1 MLAAA
6 ARRSAVQALQ
16 TTSRRMASTAAH
28 PPSSVHTKI
37 SAGIGSHVKGS
48 SPNLSFYTARVG
60 RTLTLVLPGAA
71 FLAWPWFVLKIDSNQ
86 SKNKFSNIKDFEE

>member
-37 SAGIGSHVKGS
+37 SAGIGSHVKAS

-71 FLAWPWFVLKIDSNQ
+71 FLAWPWITRATSYSPRL
-86 SKNKFSNIKDFEE
+86 

>member
-48 SPNLSFYTARVG
+48 SPNLSFYTAR
-60 RTLTLVLPGAA
+60 
-71 FLAWPWFVLKIDSNQ
+71 FVLKIDSNQ